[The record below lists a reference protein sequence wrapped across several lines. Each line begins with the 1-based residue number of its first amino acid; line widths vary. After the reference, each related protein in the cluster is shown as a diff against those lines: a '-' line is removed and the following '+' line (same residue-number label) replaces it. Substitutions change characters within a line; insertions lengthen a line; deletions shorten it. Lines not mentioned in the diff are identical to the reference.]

1 MRLVCILCGVNFAG
15 MEALAGSSR
24 YRALAPYLQAEQV
37 KSFGEIVTA
46 VS

>member
-1 MRLVCILCGVNFAG
+1 MHSLWCKFYWHMDVRAFSGYG
-15 MEALAGSSR
+15 ALD
-24 YRALAPYLQAEQV
+24 PYLQAEQV